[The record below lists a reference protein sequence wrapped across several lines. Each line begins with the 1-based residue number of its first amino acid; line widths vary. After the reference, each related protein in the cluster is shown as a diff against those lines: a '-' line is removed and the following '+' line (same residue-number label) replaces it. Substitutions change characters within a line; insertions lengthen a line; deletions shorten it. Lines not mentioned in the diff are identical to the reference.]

1 MCSGWQCAIWSPLCR
16 LNGGRCASDACLW
29 RNLPLPCKCEEPQ
42 RKGTSKHT
50 VHLNIFYVHVTLFM
64 WTPINQLLSFF
75 HIYTVMYSDKYSHI
89 LI

>member
-50 VHLNIFYVHVTLFM
+50 VHLNIVSCDFVYVDTNKSTVELF
-64 WTPINQLLSFF
+64 S
-75 HIYTVMYSDKYSHI
+75 HIYCHVFR
-89 LI
+89 